1 MQNKQIHTYSFPITA
16 LLLGMVVGAFCFMQQ
31 PANDKG
37 LVQRLLKPASY
48 GLTTAY
54 VVLTLGVNLR
64 LARERKL
71 RQDKRAALFQL
82 GPCNSIDGLS
92 NRK

>member
-1 MQNKQIHTYSFPITA
+1 MQTKQIRAYSFPIVA
-16 LLLGMVVGAFCFMQQ
+16 MLIGMAVGAFCFMQQ
-31 PANDKG
+31 PSDNKG
-37 LVQRLLKPASY
+37 SVQRSLKPASY

-71 RQDKRAALFQL
+71 RQDKRAALFQSE
-82 GPCNSIDGLS
+82 PCNSIDSPS
-92 NRK
+92 NCK

>member
-1 MQNKQIHTYSFPITA
+1 MQNKQIRAYSFPVVAMLI
-16 LLLGMVVGAFCFMQQ
+16 GMAVGAFCFMQQ
-31 PANDKG
+31 PADNKG
-37 LVQRLLKPASY
+37 SVQRLLKPASY

-54 VVLTLGVNLR
+54 IVLTLGVNLR

-71 RQDKRAALFQL
+71 RHDKRAALFQSR
-82 GPCNSIDGLS
+82 PCNSTDGLS